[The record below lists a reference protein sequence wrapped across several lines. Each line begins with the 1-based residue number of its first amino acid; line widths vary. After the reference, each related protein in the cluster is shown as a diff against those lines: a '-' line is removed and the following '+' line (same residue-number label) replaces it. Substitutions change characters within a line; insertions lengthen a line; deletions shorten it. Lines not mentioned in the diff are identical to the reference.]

1 MEIRVGR
8 KKCCQGKLRI
18 WIIIAARKMLQKR
31 RGKRKER
38 GEIAGV
44 FLFLIVS
51 YTKDDSL
58 C

>member
-1 MEIRVGR
+1 
-8 KKCCQGKLRI
+8 
-18 WIIIAARKMLQKR
+18 MLQKR

-58 C
+58 R